1 MPSSRKN
8 ATRFLLKYNYMRESK
23 LESIEVSE
31 FFDALGATNHLT
43 VVSGKTGMA
52 RKITTSELN
61 RPGMALTG
69 YYDDFAE
76 YRIQVLGLV
85 EVVYLAKQP
94 EEVQRER
101 LTRLLQMHIPCVIV
115 TRGYE
120 PPPILLELS
129 DKYGVPVMVTPDVT
143 MPFMNRVSK
152 WLDEV
157 FSPRAI
163 IHGELVEVFGVGVLI
178 MGKSG
183 VGKSECALSLVSRGH
198 IFVADDI
205 VKLRISAEDGLV
217 GAVNERNGHHM
228 ELRGVGIVN
237 VMSLYGI
244 KGVRMEKSIDLVVT
258 LFNWE
263 ERDQIDRSGLEVSTT
278 EILGQKLPHMQIPV
292 KPGRDV
298 ALLIEA
304 AAQTYKLKALDFDVA
319 KRFNDQLIESMIQA
333 AEKNNRIVK

>member
-1 MPSSRKN
+1 
-8 ATRFLLKYNYMRESK
+8 MRVTK
-23 LESIEVSE
+23 LDSIEVGE
-31 FFDALGATNHLT
+31 FFQALGSQNHLT
-43 VVSGKTGMA
+43 VVSGERGMT

-76 YRIQVLGLV
+76 YRIQILGLV
-85 EVVYLAKQP
+85 EVCYLAKMK
-94 EEVQRER
+94 EEDQRER
-101 LTRLLQMHIPCVIV
+101 LSRLLQMHIPCVVV

-120 PPPILLELS
+120 PPPVLIELS
-129 DKYGVPVMVTPDVT
+129 DKFGVPVMTTPDVT

-163 IHGELVEVFGVGVLI
+163 VHGELVEVFGVGVLI
-178 MGKSG
+178 QGKSG

-198 IFVADDI
+198 IFVADDV
-205 VKLRISAEDGLV
+205 VKLRISSEKGLV
-217 GAVNERNGHHM
+217 GAVNEKSGHHM

-237 VMSLYGI
+237 VMSLYGV
-244 KGVRMEKSIDLVVT
+244 KGIRMEKSIDLVVT

-263 ERDQIDRSGLEVSTT
+263 ERDQIDRSGLEESTT
-278 EILGQKLPHMQIPV
+278 EILGQTLPHMQIPV

-304 AAQTYKLKALDFDVA
+304 AAQTFKLKSLDFDVA
-319 KRFNDQLIESMIQA
+319 KRFNDQLIDSMIQA
-333 AEKNNRIVK
+333 AEKNNKIVK